1 MPETYTGKRSL
12 KDIERS
18 LTKTYKKDILR
29 PFAQAINDYRL
40 IESQDR
46 IAVAVSGG
54 KDSLILAKLFQEI
67 KRHRK
72 IDFDLV
78 FITMD
83 PGFNQANRERLEENA
98 TYLGIPLDI
107 HDSKAFASLE
117 DMAPKSPCYLCARMR
132 RGFLYR
138 VAKEH
143 GCNKLA
149 LAHHFDDVIETTLLN
164 LFYGYEFAT
173 MVPKITAKNFQDIEL
188 IRPLVYVKER
198 DIERWLTY
206 SGINA
211 MDCACNVA
219 SERIGSKRREIKKLI
234 KTMRET
240 NRDVDRS
247 IFQAGQNVN
256 LEAIFGYTN
265 MHKKK
270 DFNALYEERRIKREH
285 TE

>member
-1 MPETYTGKRSL
+1 MQTGKRSL
-12 KDIERS
+12 KDIEKS

-29 PFAQAINDYRL
+29 PFVRAINDYRL
-40 IESQDR
+40 VEENDR

-67 KRHRK
+67 RRHRK
-72 IDFDLV
+72 IDFELV

-83 PGFNQANRERLEENA
+83 PGFNRINRQLLEANA
-98 TYLGIPLDI
+98 AYLGIPLAI
-107 HDSKAFASLE
+107 HDSRAFASLA

-164 LFYGYEFAT
+164 LFYGYEVAT
-173 MVPKITAKNFQDIEL
+173 MVPKITAKNFSGIEL
-188 IRPLVYVKER
+188 IRPLFYVRER

-206 SGINA
+206 SGITA
-211 MDCACNVA
+211 MDCACSVA
-219 SERIGSKRREIKKLI
+219 GERIGSKRHEIKELI
-234 KTMRET
+234 RAMRRT

-247 IFQAGQNVN
+247 IFRAAHNVN
-256 LEAIFGYTN
+256 LEAILGYKN
-265 MHKKK
+265 LDEKK
-270 DFNALYEERRIKREH
+270 DFNALYEERRMKHEH
-285 TE
+285 NE

>member
-1 MPETYTGKRSL
+1 
-12 KDIERS
+12 
-18 LTKTYKKDILR
+18 
-29 PFAQAINDYRL
+29 
-40 IESQDR
+40 
-46 IAVAVSGG
+46 
-54 KDSLILAKLFQEI
+54 
-67 KRHRK
+67 
-72 IDFDLV
+72 V

-98 TYLGIPLDI
+98 AYLGIPLDI

-198 DIERWLTY
+198 DIERWLAY

>member
-1 MPETYTGKRSL
+1 MHNKKMVRRPL
-12 KDIERS
+12 KDIEKS

-29 PFAQAINDYRL
+29 PFAQAINLYRL
-40 IESQDR
+40 IEKGDR

-67 KRHRK
+67 RRHRK

-83 PGFNQANRERLEENA
+83 PGFNKENRALLEENA
-98 TYLGIPLDI
+98 GYLGIPLEI
-107 HDSKAFASLE
+107 HDSNAFASLE

-173 MVPKITAKNFQDIEL
+173 MVPKITAKNFSGIEL
-188 IRPLVYVKER
+188 IRPLVHVRER
-198 DIERWLTY
+198 DIERWLAH
-206 SGINA
+206 SGIRA
-211 MDCACNVA
+211 MDCACSIA
-219 SERIGSKRREIKKLI
+219 SEKTGSKRREIKELI
-234 KTMRET
+234 KTMRKT
-240 NRDVDRS
+240 NKDVDRS
-247 IFQAGQNVN
+247 IFQAGKNVN
-256 LEAIFGYTN
+256 LEAILGYKN
-265 MHKKK
+265 LNEEK
-270 DFNALYEERRIKREH
+270 DFNTLYEERRTKREH